1 MINIVSCVA
10 WRTRAW
16 GWRSENRNV
25 PFFPMAVQ
33 GDIRRY
39 YFLKWKCC
47 LGSQAWW
54 FVHTIQ
60 LSRDWGRRITIVWG
74 HPGSTVN
81 IRLSLTTTATVVWDS
96 ALQNTEGE
104 VKGGRR
110 RENVKTERNA
120 AWVCSCLKGCSPG
133 QEAARALEC
142 SSSKKWVSVQLRP
155 LYGKTLS
162 GEVGKDE
169 KDQQFFTL
177 RRKKKCSTFSYRK
190 VNRKHNERPVF
201 NHRTGHVM
209 GAEITTRSWVM
220 SPSTL

>member
-1 MINIVSCVA
+1 MINIVPCVA
-10 WRTRAW
+10 RRTRDW

-25 PFFPMAVQ
+25 PFFSIAVQ
-33 GDIRRY
+33 GDIYRY
-39 YFLKWKCC
+39 YFLKRTCC

-54 FVHTIQ
+54 FVHTVQ

-74 HPGSTVN
+74 HLGSTVN
-81 IRLSLTTTATVVWDS
+81 IRLSLTRTATIVWDS

-110 RENVKTERNA
+110 RENVETERNA

-133 QEAARALEC
+133 QEAAPALEC
-142 SSSKKWVSVQLRP
+142 SSKKWVSVQQRP

-169 KDQQFFTL
+169 KDQQFFTR
-177 RRKKKCSTFSYRK
+177 RRKTTTTKKTSTSLTEKQTTSIMWGHFSTIELATWWGWK
-190 VNRKHNERPVF
+190 LKHV
-201 NHRTGHVM
+201 G
-209 GAEITTRSWVM
+209 G
-220 SPSTL
+220 